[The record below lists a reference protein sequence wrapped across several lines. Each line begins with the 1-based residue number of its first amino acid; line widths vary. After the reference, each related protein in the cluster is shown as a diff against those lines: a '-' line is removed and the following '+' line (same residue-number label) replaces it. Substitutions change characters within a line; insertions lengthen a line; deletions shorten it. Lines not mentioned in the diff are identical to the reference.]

1 MASLVVEEVTP
12 AQLLLYYFANSS
24 TTYNHYIYYFHWQIG
39 EGGPGMRQ
47 APLSA
52 SFTPPTSVSTSHIG
66 KVQHVGGKNKII
78 WAYRFAG
85 LKSCLNPLKK
95 TNATF
100 FQKSLLS
107 PNCSPGHHQPASPSL
122 PIFQM
127 CNLLQT
133 TLSILRPFLSL
144 RALLSD
150 CSTFTDTT
158 TARTYATHSHPIFFN
173 LSSSSPR
180 TWQKFLHT
188 LGELQIR
195 FLCNGTTPA
204 NFSTIANS

>member
-1 MASLVVEEVTP
+1 MPSANKGQYEPLEENKCTHFSKGP
-12 AQLLLYYFANSS
+12 ALTQSFS
-24 TTYNHYIYYFHWQIG
+24 
-39 EGGPGMRQ
+39 GP
-47 APLSA
+47 
-52 SFTPPTSVSTSHIG
+52 PPT
-66 KVQHVGGKNKII
+66 
-78 WAYRFAG
+78 
-85 LKSCLNPLKK
+85 C
-95 TNATF
+95 
-100 FQKSLLS
+100 
-107 PNCSPGHHQPASPSL
+107 PSL

-158 TARTYATHSHPIFFN
+158 TAKTYATHSHLIFFN

-180 TWQKFLHT
+180 AWQKFLHT
-188 LGELQIR
+188 LGKLQCR
-195 FLCNGTTPA
+195 FLCNGTATA